1 LGGHDG
7 FPVEAALR
15 WSAGWKMVGSVSH
28 DEYIQL
34 WMSFKRGVV
43 VGSE

>member
-1 LGGHDG
+1 LK
-7 FPVEAALR
+7 

-34 WMSFKRGVV
+34 WMSFEGGCGEVLW
-43 VGSE
+43 

>member
-7 FPVEAALR
+7 FPVEVLR
-15 WSAGWKMVGSVSH
+15 WSAGWKMVGSASH

-34 WMSFKRGVV
+34 WMSFEG
-43 VGSE
+43 GL